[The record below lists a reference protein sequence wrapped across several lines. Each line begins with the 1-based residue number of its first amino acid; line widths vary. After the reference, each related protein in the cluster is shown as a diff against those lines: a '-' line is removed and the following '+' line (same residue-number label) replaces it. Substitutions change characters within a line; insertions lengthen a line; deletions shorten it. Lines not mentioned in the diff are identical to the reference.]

1 MVSNPI
7 FRALKERRYSR
18 LREKYGLTEFPER
31 YQGLCTTFAMFPMIP
46 VQPSGMFFFA
56 VYQVLAKEISERGN
70 FAARLSPNGDLSSY
84 EDSRSTAESLYN
96 ASSRCTTRLSEAFD
110 SARMKCELELMAPAI
125 NETFRTLR
133 DDLLPQYHQ
142 LANQLAE
149 SDEPFKK
156 KSTGFVFG
164 NGQ

>member
-1 MVSNPI
+1 
-7 FRALKERRYSR
+7 
-18 LREKYGLTEFPER
+18 
-31 YQGLCTTFAMFPMIP
+31 
-46 VQPSGMFFFA
+46 
-56 VYQVLAKEISERGN
+56 
-70 FAARLSPNGDLSSY
+70 
-84 EDSRSTAESLYN
+84 
-96 ASSRCTTRLSEAFD
+96 
-110 SARMKCELELMAPAI
+110 MKCELELMAPAI